1 MLAIV
6 APHTSNWDFPLGI
19 AAVYALGLR
28 VRFLG
33 KHTLFYPPLGWLMRW
48 FGGTPVIRHAPQ
60 GAVAQVVEVF
70 QREPAIFLAVA
81 PAGTRKPGTPWRSG
95 FYYMAHAAGV
105 PIMPIAFDGARR
117 AIRLF
122 PPFETSGDYDA
133 DLPRLMALYALG
145 PSAHVKPDRE
155 RIRDGASSNRANKGS
170 PVGEDRQTHGVQT
183 GRRRRENLAAI
194 EGRKPVAKGHR
205 RHQIPK
211 RNRGRQN
218 AGSPRRLIN
227 LVTQSPA

>member
-1 MLAIV
+1 MSRIPDLPPSFPRRGNVFSLLLGRCALALSGWRFEGEFPDRPKILAIV

-48 FGGTPVIRHAPQ
+48 LGGTPVVREAPQ

-81 PAGTRKPGTPWRSG
+81 PAGTRTRRTPWRSG
-95 FYYMAHAAGV
+95 FYHMAHAAGV
-105 PIMPIAFDGARR
+105 PILPIAFDGERR

-122 PPFETSGDYDA
+122 APLETSGDYEA
-133 DLPRLMALYALG
+133 DLPRLMALYEG
-145 PSAHVKPDRE
+145 
-155 RIRDGASSNRANKGS
+155 IRGIRS
-170 PVGEDRQTHGVQT
+170 
-183 GRRRRENLAAI
+183 
-194 EGRKPVAKGHR
+194 
-205 RHQIPK
+205 
-211 RNRGRQN
+211 
-218 AGSPRRLIN
+218 
-227 LVTQSPA
+227 